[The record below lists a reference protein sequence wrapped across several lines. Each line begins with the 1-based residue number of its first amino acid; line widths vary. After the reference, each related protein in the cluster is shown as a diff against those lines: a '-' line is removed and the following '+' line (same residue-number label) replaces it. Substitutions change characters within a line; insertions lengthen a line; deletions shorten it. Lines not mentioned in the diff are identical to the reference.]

1 MNGPIIQTDVES
13 RLLQLVDRLDT
24 EVERFAEVS
33 HERAT
38 QEAAHKLEYSSAI
51 VHNIGKDTVAKKEAM
66 AHLRSKDTFHA
77 WKLAEAKEKATQ
89 QALIAIRT
97 QMDALRTISANVRA
111 MGG

>member
-1 MNGPIIQTDVES
+1 MGGPIIQTDVEG
-13 RLLQLVDRLDT
+13 RLLDLADRLDR
-24 EVERFAEVS
+24 EVERYADVS
-33 HERAT
+33 HERAVA
-38 QEAAHKLEYSSAI
+38 EAAYKKEYAVAI
-51 VHNIGKDTVAKKEAM
+51 VTAGNETVAMKEAH
-66 AHLRSKDTFHA
+66 AQLRASDVFSD